1 MKLVSLEQASNHLR
15 RDTTD
20 DDTDLELKVE
30 AASAAVITY
39 IDDEDFLRDSNGE
52 YEMDSDDVVADVPAV
67 VQAATL
73 LMVGELY
80 LAREGRFADTAP
92 GRLPPAVESLLYP
105 LKNLSVA

>member
-1 MKLVSLEQASNHLR
+1 MKLVSIDQASDHLR

-20 DDTDLELKVE
+20 DDADLELKIE
-30 AASAAVITY
+30 AASAAVMTY
-39 IDDEDFLRDSNGE
+39 IDDDDFLRDSNGE
-52 YEMDSDDVVADVPAV
+52 FDTDSDGVVADVPAV

-80 LAREGRFADTAP
+80 LSREGRFADTSP

-105 LKNLSVA
+105 LKTLSVV